1 MGIPVDPVKALKNS
15 NFLVRL
21 ILSTTDFPTLVMVSL
36 LTDLTDFRDISNDS
50 SAFWVSCAMLKN
62 ISWADRTSGFCCCDD
77 DTPVDKGGDKG
88 SALELANILDGG
100 EEQRGVAMG
109 VGGLGPL
116 PIPYCDTGESTA
128 VAVP

>member
-1 MGIPVDPVKALKNS
+1 
-15 NFLVRL
+15 
-21 ILSTTDFPTLVMVSL
+21 
-36 LTDLTDFRDISNDS
+36 
-50 SAFWVSCAMLKN
+50 MLKN
-62 ISWADRTSGFCCCDD
+62 ISWADRTSAFCCSDD
-77 DTPVDKGGDKG
+77 DTSAAKGGDKG
-88 SALELANILDGG
+88 SALEPNILDGG

>member
-1 MGIPVDPVKALKNS
+1 MGTPVDPVRALKNS

-21 ILSTTDFPTLVMVSL
+21 ILSTTDLPTFVMVSL
-36 LTDLTDFRDISNDS
+36 LTDLTDFRDISYDPL
-50 SAFWVSCAMLKN
+50 AFWVSCSMLKN
-62 ISWADRTSGFCCCDD
+62 ISWADRTSAFCCCDD
-77 DTPVDKGGDKG
+77 DTPADKGGDKG
-88 SALELANILDGG
+88 SVLEPNILDGG